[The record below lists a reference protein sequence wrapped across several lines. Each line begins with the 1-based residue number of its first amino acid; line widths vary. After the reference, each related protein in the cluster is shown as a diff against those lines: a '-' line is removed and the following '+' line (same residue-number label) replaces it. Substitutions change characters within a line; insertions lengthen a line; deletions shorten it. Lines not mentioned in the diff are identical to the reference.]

1 MTVQS
6 EKSVAEEIKI
16 FRRCF
21 SGLKHVYGTYD
32 PQTGR
37 VCQLKEPVT
46 DQVLLAHLSGKQSY
60 GVYLL
65 IGDKTRALAV
75 DFDINDI
82 SKPVA
87 FVDTACKYGIPA
99 YVERSKSKGYHVW
112 IFFQE
117 DGVLAHKARL
127 VAKKILAD
135 IHAEGIE
142 MFPKQDSLNT
152 KTTYGNFINAPLFG
166 RLVPKAR
173 TVFLDMTEFATPY
186 PDQWEFLDNVHRI
199 PEEKLDEIITT
210 CNLTSPD
217 HHNAKTT
224 AKTNISTNNE
234 PSPFGLPLC
243 ARRMLAEGVS
253 SYQRVAC
260 FRLAVNLKRTGLPYD
275 LALITLKAWAKKNK
289 PADGNRTITE
299 SEIESQTECA
309 YRSSYRSLG
318 CEDPAVTTFC
328 DQNCLLYQ
336 QRINPES
343 PSKTK
348 P

>member
-1 MTVQS
+1 MTVRS
-6 EKSVAEEIKI
+6 EKSAAEKI
-16 FRRCF
+16 GVFRRCF

-46 DQVLLAHLSGKQSY
+46 DQVLLAHLTGTRSY

-65 IGDKTRALAV
+65 VGNKIGALAV
-75 DFDINDI
+75 DFDIDDVSLPI
-82 SKPVA
+82 V
-87 FVDTACKYGIPA
+87 FVDIACKYGIPA
-99 YVERSKSKGYHVW
+99 YIERSKSKGYHVW
-112 IFFQE
+112 IFFE
-117 DGVLAHKARL
+117 ENGVLARKARL

-166 RLVPKAR
+166 QLVAKGR

-186 PDQWEFLDNVHRI
+186 PDQWAFLDTVQRI
-199 PEEKLDEIITT
+199 SEETLEEIITT
-210 CNLTSPD
+210 YNLTSPD

-224 AKTNISTNNE
+224 TKTNISTKNE

-253 SYQRVAC
+253 SYQRVVC

-275 LALITLKAWAKKNK
+275 LALVTLKTWAKKNK
-289 PADGNRTITE
+289 PVDSKRTITE

-318 CEDPAVTTFC
+318 CEDPAVTVFC

-336 QRINPES
+336 QRINCES
-343 PSKTK
+343 ASETK